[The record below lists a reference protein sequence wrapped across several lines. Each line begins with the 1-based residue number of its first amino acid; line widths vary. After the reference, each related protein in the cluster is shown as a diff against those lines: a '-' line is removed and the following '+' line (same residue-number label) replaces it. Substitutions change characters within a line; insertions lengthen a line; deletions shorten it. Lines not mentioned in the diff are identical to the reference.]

1 MYNDNDFL
9 NDEQQNTLTEQE
21 NPVTENGGFVEYDLR
36 PQKSKKKKNGSGRVI
51 GLALVCALIGGAVGG
66 GAVYLAGGSGS
77 SDTEAASLQA
87 ETEAAET
94 AAESETAETV
104 SSDAESTENSE
115 STSDSSTPLLVTSG
129 TDSGATLTPSEVYEQ
144 NVNAVVAI
152 TSTTTTTNYF
162 GQASST
168 ASSGSGFIITED
180 GYVVTN
186 AHVVVDDDI
195 AADSIEVVLTDGESY
210 AAELIGYDSD
220 NDVALLKIEA
230 SGLDTV
236 TIGDSDELVV
246 GEMVCAIG
254 NPLGELTNTLTV
266 GYVSALDRE
275 INTDGTPINMLQTD
289 CAINPGNSGGP
300 LFDMNGNVIGIT
312 TAKYSSSSDTT
323 LEGLGFALP
332 INDVMEIVADLQ
344 QYGYVT
350 GKPYLGISLTDLS
363 VTMASYYN
371 LPVGV
376 YINSVVEGSCAETAG
391 VQAGDIITGMG
402 DAEIQTYTELS
413 EAMRDYSAGDTTTLT
428 VYRNGEYIELT
439 VTFDEK
445 VPDYVTSAEETVE
458 EEAASES
465 ENGMG
470 QGGFGSGSSG
480 FGSVFGSSG
489 SGTAEDSGSAA

>member
-1 MYNDNDFL
+1 MYNENDFQ
-9 NDEQQNTLTEQE
+9 NEQEQQQQNSLTDSQ
-21 NPVTENGGFVEYDLR
+21 GFVEYDLR
-36 PQKSKKKKNGSGRVI
+36 PQKPKKKKNGGFRVVA
-51 GLALVCALIGGAVGG
+51 LALVCALIGGVA
-66 GAVYLAGGSGS
+66 GAGFASLTGSSGSGS
-77 SDTEAASLQA
+77 ASDTDAATLQSETEVTEAASAA
-87 ETEAAET
+87 EDSET
-94 AAESETAETV
+94 AAGTETTETAV
-104 SSDAESTENSE
+104 SSD
-115 STSDSSTPLLVTSG
+115 TPLLITSG
-129 TDSGATLTPSEVYEQ
+129 SDTGATLTPSEVYEQ

-152 TSTTTTTNYF
+152 TSTTTSTNYF

-168 ASSGSGFIITED
+168 ASSGSGFIITSD

-186 AHVVVDDDI
+186 AHVVVDDEI

-230 SGLDTV
+230 SGLSTV

-275 INTDGTPINMLQTD
+275 INTDGTPVNMLQTD

-376 YINSVVEGSCAETAG
+376 YVNSVVEGSCADNAG
-391 VQAGDIITGMG
+391 IQSGDIITGMG

-413 EAMRDYSAGDTTTLT
+413 EAMRDYSAGDTTTVT
-428 VYRNGEYIELT
+428 VYRNSEYIELT

-445 VPDYVTSAEETVE
+445 VPDYMTETEEVEETS
-458 EEAASES
+458 SES
-465 ENGMG
+465 AGTGTG
-470 QGGFGSGSSG
+470 QGGSGFGYGSSG
-480 FGSVFGSSG
+480 IFGGYGSSG
-489 SGTAEDSGSAA
+489 STTGGSGEDSGSAA